1 MPTLFPP
8 PPWSAKCVRFSAPI
22 PAWPPAL
29 YAAGLAG
36 AALLGLN
43 APLYRFFQRKRGWRF
58 ALRTV
63 PWHWLYYLYGS
74 AAFAYVRLADRH
86 YSAPPPRLMMGEA
99 NNTPQTH
106 EP

>member
-1 MPTLFPP
+1 MPTPFQPP
-8 PPWSAKCVRFSAPI
+8 PLSAKCARFSVPI
-22 PAWPPAL
+22 LAWPPAL

-63 PWHWLYYLYGS
+63 LWHWLYYLYGS

-86 YSAPPPRLMMGEA
+86 YSEPPPRLMMGEA
-99 NNTPQTH
+99 NHTPPTH
-106 EP
+106 EQ